1 MIVRTI
7 MTTLMR
13 KMMTTMIM
21 NIRTSEDGFQKMREL
36 ENKNNNNNYFL

>member
-13 KMMTTMIM
+13 KMTTMIM
-21 NIRTSEDGFQKMREL
+21 NIRTSEDGFQKKREL